1 MISLICEIPKK
12 NPKPKTENRFMAARG
27 SGCKDLLFFSHS
39 LLSDLMT
46 PWTAARQA
54 SLSFTISW
62 ILLKLISIESVVYM
76 YGINV
81 CRLTIFSSVVPFSSC
96 LQPFPA
102 SGSFLMSQFFVSDGQ
117 SIEVSTSVSVLS
129 MNIQY

>member
-1 MISLICEIPKK
+1 MISLACEIPK
-12 NPKPKTENRFMAARG
+12 NPQKPKTENRFMAARG

-39 LLSDLMT
+39 LLSDLLT

-54 SLSFTISW
+54 SLSFTISC
-62 ILLKLISIESVVYM
+62 ILLKLISIESAVYM
-76 YGINV
+76 YGIHV

-102 SGSFLMSQFFVSDGQ
+102 SGSFLMSQFFVTGGQ
-117 SIEVSTSVSVLS
+117 SIGASASASALP
-129 MNIQY
+129 MNIWD